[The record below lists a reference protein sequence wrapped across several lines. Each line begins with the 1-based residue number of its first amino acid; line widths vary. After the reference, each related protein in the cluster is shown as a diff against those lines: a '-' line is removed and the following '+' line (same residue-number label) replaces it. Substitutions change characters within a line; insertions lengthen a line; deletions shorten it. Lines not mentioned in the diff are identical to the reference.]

1 VSDQPDLSIVRKSE
15 TESVVGMEWS
25 NAGNV
30 LSVALNRDLEKNS
43 ELLCFSFDRR
53 KLTPVDSRN
62 PIKIPTLIASLAWH
76 PSDQLVAFG
85 TKEGTIILHSFTG
98 WQTKPIGGHTGA
110 VDALTIGT
118 VRHQYPNPLT
128 LFPIT
133 V

>member
-1 VSDQPDLSIVRKSE
+1 MSDQPDLSIVRKSE

-43 ELLCFSFDRR
+43 ELLCFSFDQR